1 MKYRPILKSI
11 LLKLNKGGSHMSTQL
26 RKGVIEIC
34 VLTLI
39 NDRDMYGYE
48 IVENISR
55 VMSVKESTIYPLLR
69 RLTTEGNFETY
80 MVKSEGGPDRKYYKI
95 TSYGKNNLR
104 TLVREWDE
112 FVRDV
117 NLILECYRKES
128 GNNDQK

>member
-1 MKYRPILKSI
+1 
-11 LLKLNKGGSHMSTQL
+11 MSTQL

-39 NDRDMYGYE
+39 DNNDMYGYE
-48 IVENISR
+48 IVDNISR

-69 RLTTEGNFETY
+69 RLTSEGNFETY

-95 TSYGKNNLR
+95 TDYGKANLR
-104 TLVREWDE
+104 TLVKEWEE

-117 NLILECYRKES
+117 NLILECYRKEIK
-128 GNNDQK
+128 NNE

>member
-1 MKYRPILKSI
+1 M
-11 LLKLNKGGSHMSTQL
+11 LLKLNKGGLDMSTQL

-80 MVKSEGGPDRKYYKI
+80 MVKSEGGPDRKYYRI
-95 TSYGKNNLR
+95 TDYGKGNLS
-104 TLVREWDE
+104 TLVKEWDE

-117 NLILECYRKES
+117 NLILECYRKENK
-128 GNNDQK
+128 NND

>member
-1 MKYRPILKSI
+1 
-11 LLKLNKGGSHMSTQL
+11 MSTQL

-69 RLTTEGNFETY
+69 RLTAEGNFETY
-80 MVKSEGGPDRKYYKI
+80 MVKSEGGPDRKYYRI
-95 TSYGKNNLR
+95 TDYGKGNLKI
-104 TLVREWDE
+104 LVKEWDE

-117 NLILECYRKES
+117 NLILGCYRKE
-128 GNNDQK
+128 NKDND

>member
-1 MKYRPILKSI
+1 M
-11 LLKLNKGGSHMSTQL
+11 LLKLNKGGLDMSTQL

-80 MVKSEGGPDRKYYKI
+80 MVKSEGGQIENTIGLQTMEKVI
-95 TSYGKNNLR
+95 
-104 TLVREWDE
+104 
-112 FVRDV
+112 
-117 NLILECYRKES
+117 
-128 GNNDQK
+128 

>member
-1 MKYRPILKSI
+1 
-11 LLKLNKGGSHMSTQL
+11 MSTQL

-80 MVKSEGGPDRKYYKI
+80 MMKSEGGPDRKYYRI
-95 TSYGKNNLR
+95 TGYGRDNLR
-104 TLVREWDE
+104 TLVKEWDE

-117 NLILECYRKES
+117 NLILECYRKE
-128 GNNDQK
+128 KE

>member
-1 MKYRPILKSI
+1 LQREIIL
-11 LLKLNKGGSHMSTQL
+11 LLKLNKGGVDMSTQL

-69 RLTTEGNFETY
+69 RLTAEGNFETY
-80 MVKSEGGPDRKYYKI
+80 MMKSEGGPDRKYYRI
-95 TSYGKNNLR
+95 TDYGKDNLR
-104 TLVREWDE
+104 TLVKEWDE

-117 NLILECYRKES
+117 NLILECYRKERE
-128 GNNDQK
+128 

>member
-1 MKYRPILKSI
+1 
-11 LLKLNKGGSHMSTQL
+11 MSTQL

>member
-1 MKYRPILKSI
+1 
-11 LLKLNKGGSHMSTQL
+11 MSTQL

-69 RLTTEGNFETY
+69 RLTAEGNFETY
-80 MVKSEGGPDRKYYKI
+80 MMK
-95 TSYGKNNLR
+95 
-104 TLVREWDE
+104 
-112 FVRDV
+112 
-117 NLILECYRKES
+117 
-128 GNNDQK
+128 

>member
-1 MKYRPILKSI
+1 LQREIIL
-11 LLKLNKGGSHMSTQL
+11 LLKLDKGGVDMSTQL

-69 RLTTEGNFETY
+69 RLTAEGNFETY
-80 MVKSEGGPDRKYYKI
+80 MMKSEGGPDRKYYRI
-95 TSYGKNNLR
+95 TDYGKDNLR
-104 TLVREWDE
+104 TLVKEWDE

-117 NLILECYRKES
+117 NLILECYRKER
-128 GNNDQK
+128 G

>member
-1 MKYRPILKSI
+1 
-11 LLKLNKGGSHMSTQL
+11 MSTQL

-80 MVKSEGGPDRKYYKI
+80 MMKSEGGPDRKYYRI
-95 TSYGKNNLR
+95 TDYGKDNLR
-104 TLVREWDE
+104 TLVKEWDE

-117 NLILECYRKES
+117 NLILECYRKER
-128 GNNDQK
+128 

>member
-1 MKYRPILKSI
+1 
-11 LLKLNKGGSHMSTQL
+11 MSTQL

-48 IVENISR
+48 IVDNISR

-69 RLTTEGNFETY
+69 RLTTEGNFDTY
-80 MVKSEGGPDRKYYKI
+80 MVKSEGGPDRKYYRI
-95 TSYGKNNLR
+95 TDYGKDNLI
-104 TLVREWDE
+104 TLVKEWDE

-128 GNNDQK
+128 NDNDKK

>member
-1 MKYRPILKSI
+1 
-11 LLKLNKGGSHMSTQL
+11 MSTQL

-80 MVKSEGGPDRKYYKI
+80 MMKSEGGPDRKYYRI
-95 TSYGKNNLR
+95 TDYGKDNLR
-104 TLVREWDE
+104 TLVKEWDE

-117 NLILECYRKES
+117 NLILECHRKERE
-128 GNNDQK
+128 